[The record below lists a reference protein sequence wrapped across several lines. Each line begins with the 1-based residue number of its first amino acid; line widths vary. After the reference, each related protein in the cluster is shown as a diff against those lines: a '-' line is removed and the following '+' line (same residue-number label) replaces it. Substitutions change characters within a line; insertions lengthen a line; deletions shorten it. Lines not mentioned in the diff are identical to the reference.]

1 MKYLLEAGLDA
12 LILENISDAI
22 IICDREFSV
31 VSVNRGFEEIFGYT
45 PAEIT
50 GKPVK
55 AFLDTQAINDIQENK
70 DQLLKEKRMKV
81 EMSGTRKDTMR
92 VDLDAQINM
101 VCEAGREEVC
111 YILILQD
118 VTQRNKLIA
127 RNNYTIREME
137 FANSEMYRVN
147 EELENEVKLRK
158 RAEEE
163 LRNQKQLL
171 EKLNADLKN
180 MVKAE
185 VEANREKDRM
195 MVVQSRQAAMGEII
209 ESVAH
214 QWKQPLNS
222 ISLLMYEIEEFVKH
236 GRGDLDV
243 FEQRVEEIYQMIEY
257 MASTIDDFRNFF
269 TPGRETGLFDA
280 ADSLVQ
286 ASKFLDAEFRHSG
299 IKLFFDLEKEVLVNG
314 FRNEFAQVVLNILNN
329 AKDAFSEKAIEE
341 RIIRISL
348 KKTDRLAEIIIS
360 DNAGGIP
367 EHMLPELFDAYVST
381 KHGGKGSGLGLYIAR
396 SIIEKNMQGRIMA
409 ENGEDGAR
417 FIMRLPL
424 AEERLAESDG

>member
-1 MKYLLEAGLDA
+1 MKYLLEAGLDS

-22 IICDREFSV
+22 IICDPEFSV

-45 PAEIT
+45 PAEVT
-50 GKPVK
+50 GKPVMV
-55 AFLDTQAINDIQENK
+55 FLDTQAMNNIKENSYE
-70 DQLLKEKRMKV
+70 LGKEKRIKV
-81 EMSGTRKDTMR
+81 DMSGTRKDSMR
-92 VDLDAQINM
+92 VDFAAQINM

-111 YILILQD
+111 YIFILQD
-118 VTQRNKLIA
+118 VTERNKLNA

-147 EELENEVKLRK
+147 EQLENEVKLRK
-158 RAEEE
+158 MAEEE

-180 MVKAE
+180 MVKIE
-185 VEANREKDRM
+185 VDANREKDRM

-222 ISLLMYEIEEFVKH
+222 ISLLMYDIEEFVKY
-236 GRGDLDV
+236 GRGSLDV

-286 ASKFLDAEFRHSG
+286 SSKFLDAEFRHSG
-299 IKLFFDLEKEVLVNG
+299 IKLIFDLEGEVLVNG

-329 AKDAFSEKAIEE
+329 SKDAFADNGIEQ

-348 KKTDRLAEIIIS
+348 KKTDRHAEIAIS

-409 ENGEDGAR
+409 ENVDEGAR
-417 FIMRLPL
+417 FIMMLPL
-424 AEERLAESDG
+424 AEEKL